1 MQYVTSSPQRE
12 KLARLRQELG
22 GRLAGIN
29 QPSGQPVL
37 APSLASSL
45 ALGLPLVDA
54 HLGGGLARG
63 AVHEIAGIGCDTEL
77 ATAPAFFASQIL
89 LQHAGLRAIWIAA
102 MPDLYGPGLQALEL
116 DPARLLLV
124 ESRQDAESLWAL
136 EEATRSGAV
145 PLVIGEIDL
154 LDLTASRR
162 LQLAAEDKNCTI
174 LLLRRSRLIGKN
186 DKHRQPSAATTR
198 WLITPRPS
206 APMASVLVASAPVA
220 DATRPGLGLPCWHL
234 HLWRQRNGPPAAWD
248 ITLRQDQRWQQ
259 ISPAPQRQTRMA
271 ANDDS
276 HSLTL
281 RHHGS
286 SAG

>member
-1 MQYVTSSPQRE
+1 MQYTAPSPQRE

-29 QPSGQPVL
+29 LPARQTVPPATQTATLVSAV
-37 APSLASSL
+37 AL
-45 ALGLPLVDA
+45 ALGLPLIDA

-63 AVHEIAGIGCDTEL
+63 AVHEIAGGGCDTEL

-89 LQHAGLRAIWIAA
+89 LQHADLRAIWIAA
-102 MPDLYGPGLQALEL
+102 TPDLYGPGLQALAV
-116 DPARLLLV
+116 DPSRLLLV

-136 EEATRSGAV
+136 EEAARSGAA

-174 LLLRRSRLIGKN
+174 LLLRRSRLIGKS

-198 WLITPRPS
+198 WLITPQLSRS
-206 APMASVLVASAPVA
+206 TDTM
-220 DATRPGLGLPCWHL
+220 RPGLGLPCWHL
-234 HLWRQRNGPPAAWD
+234 QLWRQRNGPPAAWD
-248 ITLRQDQRWQQ
+248 ITLRQDQHWQQ
-259 ISPAPQRQTRMA
+259 LSPEPQRQTAMA

-276 HSLTL
+276 HASTL
-281 RHHGS
+281 RHHGTR
-286 SAG
+286 AG

>member
-1 MQYVTSSPQRE
+1 MKYVASSPQRE

-45 ALGLPLVDA
+45 ALGLPWVDA

-63 AVHEIAGIGCDTEL
+63 AVHEIAGSGCDTEL

-89 LQHAGLRAIWIAA
+89 LQHADLRAIWIAA
-102 MPDLYGPGLQALEL
+102 IPDLYGPGLQALDL

-136 EEATRSGAV
+136 EEAARSGAV
-145 PLVIGEIDL
+145 QLVIGEIDL

-162 LQLAAEDKNCTI
+162 LQLAAEDQNCTI
-174 LLLRRSRLIGKN
+174 LLLRRSRLMGKS

-206 APMASVLVASAPVA
+206 APMASAPVP
-220 DATRPGLGLPCWHL
+220 DAMRPGLGLPCWHL
-234 HLWRQRNGPPAAWD
+234 HLWRQRKGPPAAWD

>member
-1 MQYVTSSPQRE
+1 MQNVTPSPRRD

-22 GRLAGIN
+22 GRLAGITLPAR
-29 QPSGQPVL
+29 QTVPATTQTATLVSATV
-37 APSLASSL
+37 L
-45 ALGLPLVDA
+45 ALGLPLIDA

-63 AVHEIAGIGCDTEL
+63 AVHEIAGGGCDTEL

-89 LQHAGLRAIWIAA
+89 LQHAHLRAIWIAA
-102 MPDLYGPGLQALEL
+102 TADLYGSGLQAMSV
-116 DPARLLLV
+116 DPSRLLLV

-136 EEATRSGAV
+136 EEAARSGAV
-145 PLVIGEIDL
+145 PLVIGEIDS

-174 LLLRRSRLIGKN
+174 LLLRRSRLMGKS

-198 WLITPRPS
+198 WLITPQPS
-206 APMASVLVASAPVA
+206 HPTA
-220 DATRPGLGLPCWHL
+220 DTTRPGLGLPCWHL

-248 ITLRQDQRWQQ
+248 ITLRQDQHRQQ
-259 ISPAPQRQTRMA
+259 ISPEPQRQTAMA

-276 HSLTL
+276 HAFTL
-281 RHHGS
+281 QHHGT